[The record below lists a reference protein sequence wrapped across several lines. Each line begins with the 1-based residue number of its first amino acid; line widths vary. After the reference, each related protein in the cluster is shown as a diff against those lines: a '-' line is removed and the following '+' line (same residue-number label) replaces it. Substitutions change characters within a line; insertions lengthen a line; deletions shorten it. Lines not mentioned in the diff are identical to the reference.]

1 MDTLHSSCA
10 QMCRVYKNS
19 CLNVEHESESSIS
32 TSDVGFKH
40 GRIDVDVEVDGVL
53 EDRRH
58 SLELCTVSQNLQ
70 REHIEPLSCHGTGVQ
85 HLLISVG

>member
-1 MDTLHSSCA
+1 MSFPS
-10 QMCRVYKNS
+10 
-19 CLNVEHESESSIS
+19 ESESSVS

-40 GRIDVDVEVDGVL
+40 GRVDVDVEVDGVL

-70 REHIEPLSCHGTGVQ
+70 REHIERLSGHGTGVQ
-85 HLLISVG
+85 HLLISVC